1 MRFAMRHWKFI
12 AIAPIAV
19 WLAVHPAPAAAQ
31 SFDDRWSIIPKAH
44 ADPAPM
50 APETRPNLQLPHL
63 QAPSVAPPAD
73 GTSDHLSPTPKV
85 FSGKASFYSY
95 SSGKTASGE
104 SFDRDQLTA
113 AHRTL
118 PFGTRVRVTELRT
131 GRSVIVRITD
141 RGPAIGSRVLDLS
154 MAAARSLG
162 ITDRGVTEIRAEVL

>member
-1 MRFAMRHWKFI
+1 MTGGRLFRRLTQSPHQWRPKRGQICNCHTCSAFGC
-12 AIAPIAV
+12 
-19 WLAVHPAPAAAQ
+19 PAR
-31 SFDDRWSIIPKAH
+31 RWHQRSLEPDAE
-44 ADPAPM
+44 AGLF
-50 APETRPNLQLPHL
+50 RQGF
-63 QAPSVAPPAD
+63 V
-73 GTSDHLSPTPKV
+73 
-85 FSGKASFYSY
+85 YSY